1 MTKTDGGTA
10 LQRHLFLFLIIFCI
24 SFSLPAGGDDV
35 LKIEGSV
42 NPKSLSRGDEG
53 KIILK
58 LTVQKGLT
66 VNPQPS
72 FSIEFS
78 PSEVLV
84 FSKEAFTDADL
95 NIEIMEEMG
104 EEYLNLKDPVEIPFK
119 VSPDA
124 NKGKHLVEGEIKYFI
139 CSKEEGWCLKSSSKF
154 SVSVSID

>member
-1 MTKTDGGTA
+1 
-10 LQRHLFLFLIIFCI
+10 
-24 SFSLPAGGDDV
+24 
-35 LKIEGSV
+35 V
-42 NPKSLSRGDEG
+42 NPETLSRGDDG

-58 LTVQKGLT
+58 ITVQEGLI

-78 PSEVLV
+78 PCEALV
-84 FSKEAFTDADL
+84 FSKEEFTDTDL
-95 NIEIMEEMG
+95 DIEILEEMG
-104 EEYLNLKDPVEIPFK
+104 EEYLNLKDPVEIPFT

-124 NKGKHLVEGEIKYFI
+124 AKGKHLVEGKIKYFV

>member
-1 MTKTDGGTA
+1 LK
-10 LQRHLFLFLIIFCI
+10 RYIFLFLFIFCI
-24 SFSLPAGGDDV
+24 SLSPFAEEDAV
-35 LKIEGSV
+35 LRIGGSV
-42 NPKSLSRGDEG
+42 SPKSLSRGQEG

-58 LTVQKGLT
+58 LTVQEGLT

-78 PSEVLV
+78 PCEAII

-95 NIEIMEEMG
+95 DIEILEEMG
-104 EEYLNLKDPVEIPFK
+104 EEYLNLKDPVEIPFT

-124 NKGKHLVEGEIKYFI
+124 EKGKHLLEGKIKYFV

-154 SVSVSID
+154 SVSVSISE